1 MSDTVSHW
9 FVYII
14 RCHDNSLYTGITTDV
29 ERRFQQHV
37 SGKGAKYFYGRR
49 PQKVVL
55 QETLA
60 SKSEALKREIEIKK
74 LSKQEKERLILSH
87 CDEA

>member
-1 MSDTVSHW
+1 MSEPVSQW
-9 FVYII
+9 FVYMI
-14 RCHDNSLYTGITTDV
+14 RCHDNSLYTGITTDI

-37 SGKGAKYFYGRR
+37 SGKGAKYFYGRK

-60 SKSEALKREIEIKK
+60 TKGEALKREIEIKK
-74 LSKQEKERLILSH
+74 LNKKEKERLILSH
-87 CDEA
+87 GGKA

>member
-1 MSDTVSHW
+1 MSQW
-9 FVYII
+9 FVYMI
-14 RCHDNSLYTGITTDV
+14 RCHDNSLYTGITTDI

-37 SGKGAKYFYGRR
+37 SGKGAKYFYGRK

-60 SKSEALKREIEIKK
+60 TKGEALKREIEIKK
-74 LSKQEKERLILSH
+74 LNKKEKERLILSH
-87 CDEA
+87 GGEA